1 MSEANDLDL
10 PFERSPKHEL
20 DLSDAEFAGGLVIAA
35 AAVDVDG
42 QGKMPALV
50 YRFAMP
56 DGSGFYNPRV
66 LVVDE
71 DQLTKLAQLTASA
84 TAAAIG
90 AAS

>member
-1 MSEANDLDL
+1 MSNDLDL
-10 PFERSPKHEL
+10 PFEQSPKFEV
-20 DLSDAEFAGGLVIAA
+20 DLSDADFAGGLVIAA
-35 AAVDVDG
+35 AAVDVRG
-42 QGKMPALV
+42 QGKLPALV
-50 YRFAMP
+50 YRFAMA
-56 DGSGFYNPRV
+56 DGSGFYKPRV